1 MFTLYLK
8 EIRSF
13 LSSLIGYIAIGVFIS
28 LVGVFMWVI
37 PSESGG
43 SNVLDNGFA
52 NIDPLFFIA
61 PWVYLF
67 LIPAITMRSF
77 SEEKK
82 TGTIE
87 LLLTRPLTDL
97 QLVLAKYLAGFTLV
111 MVSLLPTLIY
121 YYSVHVLGAPKGNI
135 DTGGMWGSYIGLL
148 FLGAGF
154 VSIGIFASAIAE
166 NQVIAFIIALLLCF
180 FCYIGFEFIAQSGVF
195 GKYDAFFK
203 GLGLND
209 HYVSMSR
216 GVIDTRDALY
226 FISVIALFNL
236 LTKLV
241 LESRKW

>member
-1 MFTLYLK
+1 MLTLYLK

-28 LVGVFMWVI
+28 LVGVFMWII

-43 SNVLDNGFA
+43 SNILDNGFA

-97 QLVLAKYLAGFTLV
+97 QLVLAKYFAGFTLV

-121 YYSVHVLGAPKGNI
+121 FYSVYVLGAPKGNI

-180 FCYIGFEFIAQSGVF
+180 FCYIGFEFIAQSGLF

-241 LESRKW
+241 LEIRKW